1 MMDGWRTCAWIGLS
15 RETSDFSFRAVRPTR
30 SILRVLA
37 KKWSNLGFTLVG
49 LMGRK
54 GARQSGAS

>member
-1 MMDGWRTCAWIGLS
+1 MHDGWLAHLCMDRTVV
-15 RETSDFSFRAVRPTR
+15 RDVRFAVRPTR